1 MIHSNYYYLVI
12 KLRQV
17 ELPILATLNK
27 GKSLRILHLSDLHL
41 TPKQKN
47 KISDLKELSSLDP
60 DLTVVTGDFLAHRD
74 SVPAVIDALG
84 GLLQKPGFFVFGS
97 NDYYA
102 PTIKNPISYLFS
114 DSSGSRLG
122 AKLPWL
128 KLQSELVKAGWLNL
142 NQRKLTTSINGIT
155 IEARGTDDAHL
166 KRDDYEAVSGKRNPD
181 AQLSIGVTHAPYAR
195 LLNAMHEDKLDLII
209 AGHTHG
215 GQVRLPLPN
224 FLGGSRA
231 LTTNCDLP
239 TWRARGLSKIGDQP
253 WLHVS
258 AGIGTSPFAPFRL
271 ASPPEATLLTLS
283 EILN

>member
-1 MIHSNYYYLVI
+1 VI
-12 KLRQV
+12 KLRQI

-47 KISDLKELSSLDP
+47 KISDLKDLSSLNP
-60 DLTVVTGDFLAHRD
+60 DLTIVTGDFLAHQD
-74 SVPAVIDALG
+74 SVPVVIDALAD
-84 GLLQKPGFFVFGS
+84 LLTKPGFFVFGS

-102 PTIKNPISYLFS
+102 PTPKNPISYLFS
-114 DSSGSRLG
+114 NSSGSRHG
-122 AKLPWL
+122 GNLPWL
-128 KLQSELVKAGWLNL
+128 KLQNELVKAGWLNL
-142 NQRKLTTSINGIT
+142 NQRKLITSINGIT
-155 IEARGTDDAHL
+155 VEARGTDDAHL
-166 KRDDYEAVSGKRNPD
+166 KRDNYEAVSGKRNPD
-181 AQLSIGVTHAPYAR
+181 AQLSIGVTHAPYVR
-195 LLNAMHEDKLDLII
+195 LLDAMHQDNLDLII

-239 TWRARGLSKIGDQP
+239 TWRARGLSKVADQP

-258 AGIGTSPFAPFRL
+258 AGVGTSPFTPFRL
-271 ASPPEATLLTLS
+271 ASPPEATLLTLV
-283 EILN
+283 ETN